1 MRDKKNLVYKSAYID
16 LSNDPQYAFGYG
28 MSYTSFTLDNL
39 KVSGSKMGQNDK
51 LQVTCTLKNTGK
63 YAGSETVQ
71 LYLHDLV
78 ASVTRPVK
86 ELKDFQKIYLK
97 PGESK
102 ELTFTIDKEKL
113 SFYNQKLEWG
123 AEPGDFRLMIGNAS
137 DHISLEAGF
146 ELTEKSTEIANNN

>member
-1 MRDKKNLVYKSAYID
+1 MYKSAYID
-16 LSNDPQYAFGYG
+16 LANEPQYAFGYG
-28 MSYTSFTLDNL
+28 MSYTSFALSDL
-39 KVSGSKMGQNDK
+39 KMSGTKIGKNDK

-86 ELKDFQKIYLK
+86 ELKDFQKIFLK

-102 ELTFTIDKEKL
+102 DITFTIDKEKL
-113 SFYNQKLEWG
+113 SFYNQKLEWV

-137 DHISLEAGF
+137 DHISLEGGF
-146 ELTEKSTEIANNN
+146 ELTENNTETANNRQ